1 MIVSVTTFLIT
12 NTCRSTNMVDGI
24 GQIHLFN
31 LKTYLFPIGLLADLI
46 RWLRELEI
54 EFVVDKH
61 LRLTAFTDELE
72 VWKASTLPTL
82 ELEPYDYQL
91 DTFQKAI
98 QLNRALILS
107 PTASGKSFIIYL
119 IIRFLLEHTENKILI
134 SVPSIN
140 LVRQMHTDFCEYESD
155 GLVCDQCYEMLAG
168 VSKTTSKRVIIATW
182 SMLLRSDPEWFQPFD
197 ALIVDEAHQAD
208 SLALGKIISQQPH
221 VKYRFGF
228 TGTLDGSRSHEMQ
241 CRAWFGGLI
250 RSSSTRELIDRGI
263 LSPLT
268 VRCISLNYSDAERK
282 IVQKLDYQNEIRY
295 LVTHQQRNDW
305 LIHLALSQKKNTL
318 LLFNLVEDH
327 GLKLF
332 ERAQSLASEYN
343 KQVYLIVGDIG
354 VDQRESIRQ
363 TMETHD
369 NVVLFASFGT
379 MSVGVNIKN
388 LHNLILAHPFKA
400 KIRTLQS
407 IGRTLRKLTSDKHST
422 IIDII
427 DNLCIAKHQNI
438 VYKHGLQRMKLYD
451 SECFDTSFETQ
462 TLT

>member
-12 NTCRSTNMVDGI
+12 NTCRSTNTVDGI

-54 EFVVDKH
+54 EFVVDKQ

-182 SMLLRSDPEWFQPFD
+182 SMLLRSDPEWFQLFD

-221 VKYRFGF
+221 VKYRF
-228 TGTLDGSRSHEMQ
+228 
-241 CRAWFGGLI
+241 
-250 RSSSTRELIDRGI
+250 
-263 LSPLT
+263 
-268 VRCISLNYSDAERK
+268 
-282 IVQKLDYQNEIRY
+282 
-295 LVTHQQRNDW
+295 
-305 LIHLALSQKKNTL
+305 
-318 LLFNLVEDH
+318 
-327 GLKLF
+327 
-332 ERAQSLASEYN
+332 
-343 KQVYLIVGDIG
+343 
-354 VDQRESIRQ
+354 
-363 TMETHD
+363 
-369 NVVLFASFGT
+369 
-379 MSVGVNIKN
+379 
-388 LHNLILAHPFKA
+388 
-400 KIRTLQS
+400 
-407 IGRTLRKLTSDKHST
+407 
-422 IIDII
+422 
-427 DNLCIAKHQNI
+427 
-438 VYKHGLQRMKLYD
+438 
-451 SECFDTSFETQ
+451 
-462 TLT
+462 